1 MVKRPAALKKPA
13 GSPGMV
19 RAVKKPAG
27 TPGMVRSVLKKPAG
41 SFGMVRAVKKKPAG
55 SFGMVRAVKRPEN
68 ENLRLIQPSTCVS
81 RRKGE
86 RRDEASSSD
95 SSAEVP
101 HGPLWRPSGPP
112 VPTPAKVYP
121 CHRLEEARQD
131 RHGRQCP
138 GHYGDHVWCHC
149 GLLRVGDRG
158 ISTSIS
164 DAGKASAAAAPPNP
178 MSSGKA
184 PAAAPPDPRPS
195 GIAHIR
201 GRQGRQQQLHLQIRG
216 RQGRHGQLHLQIR
229 RRQGRHQQLHLQIRR
244 FRSRSSP

>member
-27 TPGMVRSVLKKPAG
+27 TPGVVRSVLKKPAG
-41 SFGMVRAVKKKPAG
+41 SFGMVRAVK
-55 SFGMVRAVKRPEN
+55 RPSASLEN

-121 CHRLEEARQD
+121 PVPSFGGGSAGPSRPAVPRPLWRPGMVPLRPPPC
-131 RHGRQCP
+131 GRQ
-138 GHYGDHVWCHC
+138 GHQHLHI
-149 GLLRVGDRG
+149 RRREG
-158 ISTSIS
+158 ISSSCTSKS
-164 DAGKASAAAAPPNP
+164 DVVREGTSSCTSRSEAVRDCPHPRPSGKAAAAAPPNP
-178 MSSGKA
+178 RPSGKA
-184 PAAAPPDPRPS
+184 WTAAPPDPTPS
-195 GIAHIR
+195 GKASTAAPADPT
-201 GRQGRQQQLHLQIRG
+201 L
-216 RQGRHGQLHLQIR
+216 
-229 RRQGRHQQLHLQIRR
+229 
-244 FRSRSSP
+244 S